1 LPQPRPPLTPL
12 LDPRCAVTPW
22 PTDAAENIQTEWLIH
37 HFNQLFIHH
46 NTILVRGEHEPEYLP
61 AHEIQ
66 PAQIQFAHG
75 YFASALHEISHWC
88 IAGAARRL
96 QPDLGYWYAP
106 DGRTQEQQACFEQV
120 EIKPQALEWL
130 LTRACDRRFRVS
142 LDNLNGDAGNG
153 ERFRDAVYARV
164 QDLLQGT
171 APIPADAQHLIRS
184 LLAAIRPQRPLLAA
198 EFVRSEL

>member
-1 LPQPRPPLTPL
+1 
-12 LDPRCAVTPW
+12 
-22 PTDAAENIQTEWLIH
+22 
-37 HFNQLFIHH
+37 
-46 NTILVRGEHEPEYLP
+46 
-61 AHEIQ
+61 
-66 PAQIQFAHG
+66 
-75 YFASALHEISHWC
+75 
-88 IAGAARRL
+88 
-96 QPDLGYWYAP
+96 LGYWYAP

-198 EFVRSEL
+198 EFVRRDL